1 MTALSNATKAAAL
14 DAIVDRV
21 DAGSGAGKLQIF
33 TAAYGSLLAEFTL
46 DDPAFGAATV
56 ADPSVATAAG
66 MPKATTGAAT
76 GTAGSFRVVDSDNV
90 MMWEGTGA
98 TAVNTSAAMVI
109 LTNLSISTGQT
120 VNLVSMTMSFAG
132 TLSA

>member
-21 DAGSGAGKLQIF
+21 DAGTGAGKLQIF
-33 TAAYGSLLAEFTL
+33 TAAYGALLAEFTL

-56 ADPSVATAAG
+56 ADPSVATASG
-66 MPKATTGAAT
+66 MPKSTTGVAN
-76 GTAGSFRVVDSDNV
+76 GTAGSFRVVASDNV
-90 MMWEGTGA
+90 MMWEGTGSS
-98 TAVNTSAAMVI
+98 AVNTSAAMVI

-120 VNLVSMTMSFAG
+120 VNLVSMTM
-132 TLSA
+132 